1 MRHLILSISLLELLC
16 GVIAGVVA
24 VLAWNHRER
33 PSALPMF
40 VLTGSGFAY
49 AVTNGLSSVVENATV
64 TEFFALAR
72 YPTGAL
78 IAIGVFYTAVEYS
91 DRKRFQQSDVF
102 AVLSGFFLFD
112 SLAIFTNIWHGQ
124 LLAVDITSEGLYL
137 VDPTVAYYLVHLI
150 PSFLLVAVGLG
161 FLLFE
166 FAAQETH
173 RKQTSAVI
181 AGISIPFIFFVIE
194 NSAPVHQAFNVGV
207 LGIALG
213 SVVLLWAFFNADL
226 LETVPVA
233 RQTLMEHMDE
243 AVIALDR
250 DGAVIDANAAATEL
264 LDFEGEMVGSHAQDV
279 FGAYPAL
286 IERFE
291 DAVDTQE
298 ELSLQVDGE
307 TRYYDLNITPIEQE
321 RAYARTGGSTTV
333 GRLVVVRDITERR
346 LREKERNFLKQVFA
360 RVLRHNIRN
369 DLNVIKGNAQL
380 LADRAAGE
388 NDEIAETLEE
398 CTEDVLELS
407 EKARELESIID
418 SSATRQSLS
427 ASRAVDDAV
436 SSVDDQYPDAA
447 IDVTIDQDCAVQAH
461 QSLQIAIE
469 NLLENACE
477 HTDDPPATV
486 EVRVTATGD
495 TVCVTVAD
503 AGPGIPDHELK
514 VLDAESESALE
525 HGSGLG
531 LWLVKWIVDRS
542 DGTIDIQCEGGTSAT
557 IELTRATTTA
567 AEQPA

>member
-1 MRHLILSISLLELLC
+1 MLC
-16 GVIAGVVA
+16 GVIAGAVA
-24 VLAWNHRER
+24 VLAWHNRDQ

-40 VLTGSGFAY
+40 VLTGAGFAY
-49 AVTNGLSSVVENATV
+49 AATNGLSSLVHNAML
-64 TEFFALAR
+64 TELFALAR

-78 IAIGVFYTAVEYS
+78 IAIGVLYTAVVYT
-91 DRKRFQQSDVF
+91 DRNRLQQSDVLTVV
-102 AVLSGFFLFD
+102 AGFFLLD
-112 SLAIFTNIWHGQ
+112 TLAIFTNVWHGQ
-124 LLAVDITSEGLYL
+124 LLDITHTSDGLYL
-137 VDPTVAYYLVHLI
+137 VDLSVTYYLVHLI
-150 PSFLLVAVGLG
+150 PSFLLVAIGLG

-166 FAAQETH
+166 FAAHETH

-181 AGISIPFIFFVIE
+181 TGISIPFAFFVVE
-194 NSAPVHQAFNVGV
+194 NSAPVHRAFNVGV

-213 SVVLLWAFFNADL
+213 SIVLLWAFFYADL

-250 DGAVIDANAAATEL
+250 DGVVIDANAAATEL
-264 LDFEGEMVGSHAQDV
+264 LAFEGEMVGSQAQDV
-279 FGAYPAL
+279 FVGYPDL

-298 ELSLQVDGE
+298 ELSLQMNGE

-321 RAYARTGGSTTV
+321 LAYARNGSSATV

-369 DLNVIKGNAQL
+369 DLNVIKGNAKL
-380 LADRAAGE
+380 LAERAGTD
-388 NDEIAETLEE
+388 DEDIAQTLEE
-398 CTEDVLELS
+398 CTDDVLELS

-418 SSATRQSLS
+418 SSATRQSIS
-427 ASRAVDDAV
+427 VSRAIDNAV
-436 SSVDDQYPDAA
+436 SSVEDSYPDAT
-447 IDVTIDQDCAVQAH
+447 IDVNVDRGYTVLAH
-461 QSLQIAIE
+461 QSLEIAIE

-486 EVRVTATGD
+486 AVRVRAAGE
-495 TVCVTVAD
+495 TVAVTVD
-503 AGPGIPDHELK
+503 DDGPGIPDHELK
-514 VLDAESESALE
+514 VLDAESESVLQ

-531 LWLVKWIVDRS
+531 LWIVKWIVDRS
-542 DGTIDIQCEGGTSAT
+542 DGTIDIECDDGTRAT
-557 IELTRATTTA
+557 IELTRTTERRAST
-567 AEQPA
+567 AEQAA